1 MDMKAALFTSADKR
15 GKIGKFEQADKG
27 SIFLDEINQLSY
39 DLQPKLLRVMQERE
53 FERIGGTKK
62 YQY

>member
-1 MDMKAALFTSADKR
+1 MQIKR